1 MVDCVSSEM
10 MFQFVFITE
19 SNCIIREV
27 NIMKRNGEFYIVRFQ
42 NGKFI
47 QLRDNRLYKL
57 LEGQKQNFL
66 VKRGYKKKKIQSTYG
81 YDH

>member
-10 MFQFVFITE
+10 IFQFVFITE

-66 VKRGYKKKKIQSTYG
+66 VKRGYEKKKIQSTYG

>member
-1 MVDCVSSEM
+1 M

-57 LEGQKQNFL
+57 LEEQKQNFL
-66 VKRGYKKKKIQSTYG
+66 VKRGYEKKKIQSTYG

>member
-66 VKRGYKKKKIQSTYG
+66 VKRGYEKKKIQSTYG

>member
-57 LEGQKQNFL
+57 LEEQKQNFL
-66 VKRGYKKKKIQSTYG
+66 VKRGYEKKENTINVWI
-81 YDH
+81 

>member
-1 MVDCVSSEM
+1 
-10 MFQFVFITE
+10 
-19 SNCIIREV
+19 
-27 NIMKRNGEFYIVRFQ
+27 MKRNGEFYIVRFQ

-66 VKRGYKKKKIQSTYG
+66 VKRGYEKKKIQSTYG

>member
-66 VKRGYKKKKIQSTYG
+66 VKRGYEKKKIRSTYG

>member
-57 LEGQKQNFL
+57 LEEQKQNFL
-66 VKRGYKKKKIQSTYG
+66 VKRGYEKKKIQSTYG

>member
-19 SNCIIREV
+19 SNFIIQEV
-27 NIMKRNGEFYIVRFQ
+27 TIMKRNGEFYIVRFQ
-42 NGKFI
+42 NGEYI

-66 VKRGYKKKKIQSTYG
+66 VKRGYEKKKIQSTYG

>member
-1 MVDCVSSEM
+1 MVDCVSLEM

-19 SNCIIREV
+19 SNFIIQEV
-27 NIMKRNGEFYIVRFQ
+27 TIMKRNGEFYIVRFQ
-42 NGKFI
+42 NGEYI

-66 VKRGYKKKKIQSTYG
+66 VKRGYEKKKIQSTYG

>member
-42 NGKFI
+42 NGKLI

-66 VKRGYKKKKIQSTYG
+66 VKRGYEKKKIQSTYG

>member
-1 MVDCVSSEM
+1 MVDCVSLEM

-57 LEGQKQNFL
+57 LEEQKQNFL
-66 VKRGYKKKKIQSTYG
+66 VKRGYEKKKIQSTYG